1 VAESCALADSGS
13 WELSYNATRSWPAA
27 LSECALQCKRCANCQ
42 YISFS
47 TRERECRWFK
57 TCTLQQNV
65 PAFRSLE
72 VKDMRVVKDMQ
83 QQLESELLAAPGDQH
98 HQHPHKGSSGGG
110 GEGEATWL
118 VVVTS
123 ASPPFVRALAE
134 GQLGGAKED
143 TLFGRG
149 LHLPPRSS
157 ARIYHEGVPQ
167 RDINS
172 VQRNITALWPQPV
185 EWIDLKKVQPWVI
198 RYVKEKADVNS
209 SLQRDYRAGQY
220 ECICG
225 LRWWRNGQAVG
236 QETCKDVFTAYK
248 IAAIYDAS
256 ESIPG
261 VNLLWLDL
269 DMVVFAWPD
278 SRFWSWSTLFD
289 VATIG
294 RGGAYPETGIIW
306 LKASSARQR
315 MLQLARRTLRNELLL
330 GAAGGANDVQV
341 FGLLFSE
348 MVGLKVGWFATGCMK
363 THMRASWEL
372 ASRKYS
378 SILGRL
384 YCPNELANV
393 SPFNVFE
400 YFTHNKGSGPRGKS
414 DKWAARP
421 IKA

>member
-1 VAESCALADSGS
+1 
-13 WELSYNATRSWPAA
+13 
-27 LSECALQCKRCANCQ
+27 
-42 YISFS
+42 
-47 TRERECRWFK
+47 
-57 TCTLQQNV
+57 
-65 PAFRSLE
+65 
-72 VKDMRVVKDMQ
+72 M
-83 QQLESELLAAPGDQH
+83 
-98 HQHPHKGSSGGG
+98 
-110 GEGEATWL
+110 
-118 VVVTS
+118 
-123 ASPPFVRALAE
+123 
-134 GQLGGAKED
+134 
-143 TLFGRG
+143 
-149 LHLPPRSS
+149 
-157 ARIYHEGVPQ
+157 
-167 RDINS
+167 
-172 VQRNITALWPQPV
+172 
-185 EWIDLKKVQPWVI
+185 
-198 RYVKEKADVNS
+198 
-209 SLQRDYRAGQY
+209 
-220 ECICG
+220 
-225 LRWWRNGQAVG
+225 
-236 QETCKDVFTAYK
+236 FTAYK

-384 YCPNELANV
+384 YCPNESA
-393 SPFNVFE
+393 NVFE
-400 YFTHNKGSGPRGKS
+400 R
-414 DKWAARP
+414 R
-421 IKA
+421 